1 MERAPARIR
10 AVSFDGDGTLWE
22 FDRVMRGALQAV
34 LDELARVAG
43 PSSVR
48 GLSVDSLKHIR
59 DTLAARESDRAL
71 DHHGL
76 RRESFAV
83 LLHDLGL
90 YDDALHARLCDRFF
104 EHRYA
109 SLTLYEDART
119 VLPTLRRRFRVAL
132 ISNGNSDPKRFGL
145 DRHFDAIVFAEAFG
159 AAKPDPGIFA
169 ETLRRLGCAPE
180 EMVHVGDSLDN
191 DVAGAQAAG
200 IFGVWLNR
208 SQADNDTAV
217 RPDATITQLHELA
230 ALVEKPA

>member
-1 MERAPARIR
+1 MDHAPNRIR
-10 AVSFDGDGTLWE
+10 AVSFDGDGTLWD

-43 PSSVR
+43 PSSDR
-48 GLSVDSLKHIR
+48 ELSVDSLKHIR
-59 DTLAARESDRAL
+59 DALAAREPGRAL
-71 DHHGL
+71 DHHRL

-90 YDDALHARLCDRFF
+90 YDDALHARLCDTFF
-104 EHRYA
+104 DHRYA
-109 SLTLYEDART
+109 SLALYEDARA
-119 VLPTLRRRFRVAL
+119 VLPALRERFRVAL
-132 ISNGNSDPKRFGL
+132 ISNGNSDPKQFGL

-169 ETLRRLGCAPE
+169 ETLRRLDCAPSDA
-180 EMVHVGDSLDN
+180 VHIGDSLDN

-200 IFGVWLNR
+200 IFGIWLNR
-208 SQADNDTAV
+208 TRADNDTAV

-230 ALVEKPA
+230 ALLEESA